1 MRKFDFMNNEPP
13 QIAPMIDAVTRD
25 VLSMMTGSQIESSA
39 NEPAPESFDVDGV
52 AAVVG
57 MTGGLTANVHLV
69 LGSGV
74 ARKVVGG
81 MLGSSQFGDAE
92 MRDAVGELTN
102 MVAGGLKNRL
112 DRLNIVLKLTI
123 PTFIKGREMQITSQ
137 GFTFGTMNS
146 FRLAGSD
153 EPVRVIVFARMNN

>member
-1 MRKFDFMNNEPP
+1 MNNEPP

-25 VLSMMTGSQIESSA
+25 VLSMMTGSQIESSS

-69 LGSGV
+69 LGGNV

-102 MVAGGLKNRL
+102 M
-112 DRLNIVLKLTI
+112 
-123 PTFIKGREMQITSQ
+123 TFIRGREMRITSQ
-137 GFTFGTMNS
+137 GFTFGAMNS

-153 EPVRVIVFARMNN
+153 EPVRVIVFARMNS

>member
-1 MRKFDFMNNEPP
+1 MGVFHLVF
-13 QIAPMIDAVTRD
+13 
-25 VLSMMTGSQIESSA
+25 GSQ
-39 NEPAPESFDVDGV
+39 V
-52 AAVVG
+52 AQ
-57 MTGGLTANVHLV
+57 
-69 LGSGV
+69 
-74 ARKVVGG
+74 KVVGG
-81 MLGSSQFGDAE
+81 MLGSLQFGDAE

-123 PTFIKGREMQITSQ
+123 PTFIRGRDMHITSQ

-146 FRLAGSD
+146 FKLAGSD